1 MEIQSVAKT
10 ISINDSLIR
19 TLSQKCDAV
28 LIFKIFT
35 LTNKVLLEDLHC
47 AAYLASIKKRPF
59 E

>member
-1 MEIQSVAKT
+1 MDTQSVTKT
-10 ISINDSLIR
+10 ISTNDSLIR

-28 LIFKIFT
+28 LIFKIFS
-35 LTNKVLLEDLHC
+35 LTKKVLLEDLQC

>member
-1 MEIQSVAKT
+1 MEIQSVTKT

-28 LIFKIFT
+28 LIFKIFS
-35 LTNKVLLEDLHC
+35 LANKVQLEDLQC
-47 AAYLASIKKRPF
+47 AAYLTSIKKWPF

>member
-47 AAYLASIKKRPF
+47 TAYLASLKKRPF